1 MMISITATTTE
12 KGTEYIVVAEF
23 LVQGTA
29 KGGMYGRHY
38 LQDDGSWGPLQG
50 KSLPTREEATAFAMG
65 CGVIRMDFL
74 IEDELFNRVEEALNL
89 ATKCLEAKLA
99 PTFERLF
106 REGRAEDAHKLIV
119 SAPLAH
125 FTNLGWDTMME
136 IYLRIRDQASAKES
150 E

>member
-74 IEDELFNRVEEALNL
+74 IESVLLEEAKKQGDL
-89 ATKCLEAKLA
+89 AFRCLELKAYPMIDRLIRSGKRPDAVEFARSLPICA
-99 PTFERLF
+99 VRSCAIERANSF
-106 REGRAEDAHKLIV
+106 VRPA
-119 SAPLAH
+119 
-125 FTNLGWDTMME
+125 
-136 IYLRIRDQASAKES
+136 
-150 E
+150 